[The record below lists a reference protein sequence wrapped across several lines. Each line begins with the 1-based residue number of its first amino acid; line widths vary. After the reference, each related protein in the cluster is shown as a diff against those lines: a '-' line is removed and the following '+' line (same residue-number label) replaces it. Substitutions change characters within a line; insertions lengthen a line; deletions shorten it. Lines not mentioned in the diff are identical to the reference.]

1 MKKGKKRARTLSL
14 EGLDLFNIGVN
25 AQPLTPTPPKKKKTC
40 LRSLLLNLFTTDFDV
55 KLEKSTKTFRKG
67 TCCLYSYLTD
77 EEKSHI
83 PDFFNN
89 AVTNLVYLILVT
101 DKKPNTLVKVRHNI
115 SFYLSLADHAFK
127 NGDHNSV
134 ILLKAALENIAI
146 RRLKLKESKKQKEL
160 FKKFEEAYG
169 TFMTC
174 NAKHLEQMLK
184 KKDDVD
190 KFLPSIVIMLM
201 HLNKTKE
208 YAKCYT
214 SIGKFPK
221 ALQDKHDE
229 IQKLAIDYYNN
240 YKDFQDKMLELYLK
254 DPMELKLMK
263 EVKGMS
269 ISAKLY
275 EISML
280 VKN

>member
-14 EGLDLFNIGVN
+14 EGLDLFNIGVKS
-25 AQPLTPTPPKKKKTC
+25 APLTPTPPKPKKMC
-40 LRSLLLNLFTTDFDV
+40 LRTLVLNLFTTDFDI
-55 KLEKSTKTFRKG
+55 KLEKSIKTFRKG

-77 EEKSHI
+77 EEKSKI

-89 AVTNLVYLILVT
+89 AVTNLVYIILIT
-101 DKKPNTLVKVRHNI
+101 GDKPNTIVKVKHNI
-115 SFYLSLADHAFK
+115 NFYLSLANKAFE

-146 RRLKLKESKKQKEL
+146 RRLKIKESKKQKEL
-160 FKKFEEAYG
+160 FKKFEKSYG
-169 TFMTC
+169 TFMNC
-174 NAKHLEQMLK
+174 NAKHLEQMLNNK
-184 KKDDVD
+184 TEVNE
-190 KFLPSIVIMLM
+190 FLPSIVIMLM

-221 ALQDKHDE
+221 ALQDKHNE
-229 IQKLAIDYYNN
+229 IQNLATNYYNN
-240 YKDFQDKMLELYLK
+240 YKDFRERMLELYLK
-254 DPMELKLMK
+254 DPSELKLM
-263 EVKGMS
+263 EGVKGLS

>member
-160 FKKFEEAYG
+160 FKKFEETYG

>member
-1 MKKGKKRARTLSL
+1 MKGKKRARTLSL

-25 AQPLTPTPPKKKKTC
+25 SQPLTPTPPKPNKTC
-40 LRSLLLNLFTTDFDV
+40 LRNLVLNLFTTDFDV

-77 EEKSHI
+77 EEKGKI

-89 AVTNLVYLILVT
+89 AVTNLVYLILIS
-101 DKKPNTLVKVRHNI
+101 DDKPNTLVKVKHNI

-146 RRLKLKESKKQKEL
+146 RRLKLKETKKQKEL

-169 TFMTC
+169 TFTSC
-174 NAKHLEQMLK
+174 NAKHLKQMLEN
-184 KKDDVD
+184 KDGV
-190 KFLPSIVIMLM
+190 KQFLPSIVIMLM

-208 YAKCYT
+208 YAKCYV

-221 ALQDKHDE
+221 ELQEKHDE
-229 IQKLAIDYYNN
+229 IQFLATNYYNN
-240 YKDFQDKMLELYLK
+240 YKDFRERMLELYLR
-254 DPMELKLMK
+254 DPSELKLMK

>member
-1 MKKGKKRARTLSL
+1 MKGKKRARTLSL

-25 AQPLTPTPPKKKKTC
+25 AAPLTPTPRKVKKTC
-40 LRSLLLNLFTTDFDV
+40 LRSLVLNLFTTDFDI

-67 TCCLYSYLTD
+67 TCCLYSFLTD
-77 EEKSHI
+77 EEKSKI

-89 AVTNLVYLILVT
+89 AVTNLVYIILVT
-101 DKKPNTLVKVRHNI
+101 GNKPNSLVKVKHNI

-146 RRLKLKESKKQKEL
+146 RRLKLKKTKKEKEL

-184 KKDDVD
+184 NKDSVD

-214 SIGKFPK
+214 SIGRFPK

-229 IQKLAIDYYNN
+229 IQEVAYNYYNN

-254 DPMELKLMK
+254 DPTELELMK
-263 EVKGMS
+263 EVKGMN

>member
-1 MKKGKKRARTLSL
+1 MKGKKRARTLSL

-25 AQPLTPTPPKKKKTC
+25 SQPLTPTPPKPNKTC
-40 LRSLLLNLFTTDFDV
+40 LRNLVLNLFTTDFDI

-77 EEKSHI
+77 EEKGKI

-89 AVTNLVYLILVT
+89 AVTNLVYLILIS
-101 DKKPNTLVKVRHNI
+101 DDKPNTLVKVKHNI

-146 RRLKLKESKKQKEL
+146 RRLKLKETKKQTEL

-169 TFMTC
+169 TFTSC
-174 NAKHLEQMLK
+174 NAKHLKQMLEN
-184 KKDDVD
+184 KDGV
-190 KFLPSIVIMLM
+190 KQFLPSIVIMLM

-208 YAKCYT
+208 YAKCYV

-221 ALQDKHDE
+221 ELQEKHDE
-229 IQKLAIDYYNN
+229 IQFLATNYYNN
-240 YKDFQDKMLELYLK
+240 YKDFRERMLELYLR
-254 DPMELKLMK
+254 DPSELKLMK

>member
-14 EGLDLFNIGVN
+14 EGLDLFNIGVKS
-25 AQPLTPTPPKKKKTC
+25 APLTPTPPKPTKMC
-40 LRSLLLNLFTTDFDV
+40 LRSLVLNLFTTDFDI
-55 KLEKSTKTFRKG
+55 KLEKSIKTFRKG

-77 EEKSHI
+77 EEKSKI

-89 AVTNLVYLILVT
+89 AVTNLVYIILIT
-101 DKKPNTLVKVRHNI
+101 GDKPNTIVKVKHNI
-115 SFYLSLADHAFK
+115 NFYLSLADKAFE

-146 RRLKLKESKKQKEL
+146 KRLKIKESKKQKEL
-160 FKKFEEAYG
+160 FKKFEQSYG
-169 TFMTC
+169 TFMNC
-174 NAKHLEQMLK
+174 NAKHLEQMLENK
-184 KKDDVD
+184 AEVE

-229 IQKLAIDYYNN
+229 IQNLATNYYNN
-240 YKDFQDKMLELYLK
+240 YRDFRERMLELYLK
-254 DPMELKLMK
+254 DPAELTLMK
-263 EVKGMS
+263 GVKGLS
-269 ISAKLY
+269 VSAKLY
-275 EISML
+275 ELSML

>member
-25 AQPLTPTPPKKKKTC
+25 APPITPNAKKVKKTC
-40 LRSLLLNLFTTDFDV
+40 LRTLIFNLFTTDFDV
-55 KLEKSTKTFRKG
+55 KLEKSIKTFRKG
-67 TCCLYSYLTD
+67 TCSLYSYLNDD
-77 EEKSHI
+77 EKEQI

-101 DKKPNTLVKVRHNI
+101 DDKPNTIVKVKHNI
-115 SFYLSLADHAFK
+115 NFYLSLADQAFK

-146 RRLKLKESKKQKEL
+146 RRLKLKKTKKEIAL
-160 FKKFEEAYG
+160 FKKFEESYG

-174 NAKHLEQMLK
+174 NGKHLEQMLK
-184 KKDDVD
+184 YKDDVD

-221 ALQDKHDE
+221 ALEDKHNE
-229 IQKLAIDYYNN
+229 IQTVAYNYYNN

-254 DPMELKLMK
+254 NPSELKLM
-263 EVKGMS
+263 ENVKGLS

>member
-14 EGLDLFNIGVN
+14 EGLDLFNIGIK
-25 AQPLTPTPPKKKKTC
+25 APPLTPTAPKLKKTC
-40 LRSLLLNLFTTDFDV
+40 LRNLVLNLFTSDFDV
-55 KLEKSTKTFRKG
+55 KVEKSTKTFRKG

-77 EEKSHI
+77 EEKGKI

-101 DKKPNTLVKVRHNI
+101 DDKPNTLVKVKHNI

-146 RRLKLKESKKQKEL
+146 RRLKLKETKKQKEL
-160 FKKFEEAYG
+160 FKKFEDSYG
-169 TFMTC
+169 TFMSC
-174 NAKHLEQMLK
+174 NAKHLEQMLENK
-184 KKDDVD
+184 TKVEH
-190 KFLPSIVIMLM
+190 FLPSIVIMLM

-229 IQKLAIDYYNN
+229 IQSVATNYYNN
-240 YKDFQDKMLELYLK
+240 YKDFRERMLELYLK
-254 DPMELKLMK
+254 DPSELKLM
-263 EVKGMS
+263 EGVKGLS

-275 EISML
+275 EISIL

>member
-1 MKKGKKRARTLSL
+1 
-14 EGLDLFNIGVN
+14 
-25 AQPLTPTPPKKKKTC
+25 
-40 LRSLLLNLFTTDFDV
+40 
-55 KLEKSTKTFRKG
+55 
-67 TCCLYSYLTD
+67 
-77 EEKSHI
+77 
-83 PDFFNN
+83 
-89 AVTNLVYLILVT
+89 
-101 DKKPNTLVKVRHNI
+101 
-115 SFYLSLADHAFK
+115 
-127 NGDHNSV
+127 
-134 ILLKAALENIAI
+134 
-146 RRLKLKESKKQKEL
+146 
-160 FKKFEEAYG
+160 
-169 TFMTC
+169 
-174 NAKHLEQMLK
+174 MLK
-184 KKDDVD
+184 NKDDVD

-275 EISML
+275 PMWIIFWTCK
-280 VKN
+280 VKE

>member
-25 AQPLTPTPPKKKKTC
+25 SQPLTPTPQKKKTC

-127 NGDHNSV
+127 NEDHNSV
-134 ILLKAALENIAI
+134 ILLKAAIENIAI
-146 RRLKLKESKKQKEL
+146 RRLKLKETKKQKEL
-160 FKKFEEAYG
+160 FKKFEETYG

-184 KKDDVD
+184 NKDDVD